1 MAPAADT
8 LIGRE
13 LMNGQFRIL
22 ERLGSGGMG
31 VVYTALQPEMNRK
44 VAVKVLH
51 PKLSARKD
59 LASRLR
65 REARAMSQMSHPSIA
80 KVFLHGELDDG
91 GLYVVMELLEGRN
104 LKEAIRAD
112 GPFTPERA
120 LPILLAV
127 CGALAEAHAAGI
139 IHRDLKPD
147 NIFLCQ
153 SGTLVDFPKVLDF
166 GLAKVTENQMRP
178 GSLVLT
184 GDHEV
189 FGTPRYMSPEQAQ
202 GKPLT
207 PVSDIYSLG
216 LILYE
221 TLTGQSPFDARDAL
235 EYTLLQVKAPPVPL
249 SLRVPGRVFP
259 AELERVVMKT
269 LAKSPAGRF
278 GSATEL
284 AAALHGVLETMH
296 SKPVVAVGSTPAA
309 GLATAALAP
318 RDVVSQ
324 TAPIVALP
332 AAAPRTGWVVALVI
346 GAFLLG
352 VALTV
357 ALMRTFLR

>member
-1 MAPAADT
+1 MPPAADP

-13 LMNGQFRIL
+13 LLNVQFRIL
-22 ERLGSGGMG
+22 ERIGAGGMG

-44 VAVKVLH
+44 VAVKVLN

-80 KVFLHGELDDG
+80 KIFLHGELEDG
-91 GLYVVMELLEGRN
+91 SLYVVMELLEGQN
-104 LKEAIRAD
+104 LKDALRAE
-112 GPFTPERA
+112 GPFSVERA

-127 CGALAEAHAAGI
+127 CGALSEAHAAGI

-147 NIFLCQ
+147 NIFLCR
-153 SGTLVDFPKVLDF
+153 SGALVDFPKVLDF

-207 PVSDIYSLG
+207 PASDIYSLA

-221 TLTGQSPFDARDAL
+221 TLTGQSPFNARDSL
-235 EYTLLQVKAPPVPL
+235 EYTLLHVKAAPVPI
-249 SLRVPGRVFP
+249 SIRVPGLVFAP
-259 AELERVVMKT
+259 ELEAIVMKA
-269 LAKSPAGRF
+269 LAKAPEDRYA
-278 GSATEL
+278 SAADF
-284 AAALHGVLETMH
+284 AAAIHTVLENLFAQSSDRAAST
-296 SKPVVAVGSTPAA
+296 STPAV
-309 GLATAALAP
+309 G
-318 RDVVSQ
+318 
-324 TAPIVALP
+324 LP
-332 AAAPRTGWVVALVI
+332 ATSLVGRSAPYLAVPPRATNAKLIGLVAA
-346 GAFLLG
+346 AFVLG
-352 VALTV
+352 VVLTV
-357 ALMRTFLR
+357 VLM

>member
-1 MAPAADT
+1 MPPAADP

-13 LMNGQFRIL
+13 LLNGQFRIL
-22 ERLGSGGMG
+22 ERIGAGGMG
-31 VVYTALQPEMNRK
+31 IVYTALQPEMNRK
-44 VAVKVLH
+44 VAVKVLN

-80 KVFLHGELDDG
+80 KVFLHGELEDG
-91 GLYVVMELLEGRN
+91 SLYVVMELLEGQN
-104 LKEAIRAD
+104 LKDALRAE
-112 GPFTPERA
+112 GPFSVERA

-127 CGALAEAHAAGI
+127 CGALSEAHAAGI

-147 NIFLCQ
+147 NIFLCR
-153 SGTLVDFPKVLDF
+153 SGALVDFPKVLDF

-207 PVSDIYSLG
+207 PASDIYSLA

-221 TLTGQSPFDARDAL
+221 TLTGQSPFNARDSL
-235 EYTLLQVKAPPVPL
+235 EYTLLHVKAQPVPI
-249 SLRVPGRVFP
+249 SMRVPGLVFS
-259 AELERVVMKT
+259 AELENIVMKA
-269 LAKSPAGRF
+269 LAKAPEDRYP
-278 GSATEL
+278 SAADFAT
-284 AAALHGVLETMH
+284 AIHAVLE
-296 SKPVVAVGSTPAA
+296 SVYSQKARVAVGSTPAA
-309 GLATAALAP
+309 GLPVTSLAARSVPSAATPSSSRSGKLIGL
-318 RDVVSQ
+318 V
-324 TAPIVALP
+324 
-332 AAAPRTGWVVALVI
+332 AAAFV
-346 GAFLLG
+346 LG
-352 VALTV
+352 VILTV
-357 ALMRTFLR
+357 VLMTTLLK